1 MKKINK
7 LLVALLFFFII
18 VMPVNA
24 LDTSD
29 KVHDNADLLTDY
41 EEQQLQK
48 LAEEYI
54 EKYDMDLVIVTT
66 PYNEGKGTELYAM
79 DFYDDNG
86 FGIGETYDGILFL
99 IDRTYGYNDTYMVTT
114 GHAILVYDD
123 ARIDSILDDIY
134 YVRNDGYYAMFETF
148 ISSSSSYAEL
158 GVASSNENMY
168 IDEDG
173 EYRQKRLFPWFWAIV
188 TSLGLPT
195 IIVGI
200 FIAKNKMVKKETRA
214 AAYLNQ
220 NSVNFSRKEDRFVR
234 TDMDRKYVPRNT
246 SSGGGGSR
254 GGSSIS
260 RSSSGRSHGGGGR
273 RM

>member
-1 MKKINK
+1 MKKFNK
-7 LLVALLFFFII
+7 ILVAILLFFII
-18 VMPVNA
+18 TVPVKA

-41 EEQQLQK
+41 EEEQLQK
-48 LAEEYI
+48 LAEEYV
-54 EKYDMDLVIVTT
+54 EKYEMDLVIVTT
-66 PYNEGKGTELYAM
+66 LYNDGKGTELYAM

-86 FGIGETYDGILFL
+86 FGIGDKHDGILFL

-123 ARIDSILDDIY
+123 ARIDNILDDIY
-134 YVRNDGYYAMFETF
+134 NVKDYGYYSMFETF

-158 GVASSNENMY
+158 GVAPSNEDMY
-168 IDEDG
+168 IDENGD
-173 EYRQKRLFPWFWAIV
+173 YRQKRMFPWLGAIIA
-188 TSLGLPT
+188 SLAIPS
-195 IIVGI
+195 IVVGI

-220 NSVNFSRKEDRFVR
+220 NSINYSRKEDRFVR
-234 TDMDRKYVPRNT
+234 TDMKRTYSPRSS
-246 SSGGGGSR
+246 SSGGSGG